1 MLRISI
7 TNTTDESTT
16 LQLEGSV
23 SGPWVD
29 ELKQLAEAILAESKT
44 LVVDCRGVSF
54 GDFQGQNL
62 IHELLARKVT
72 LVNCSAFFKS
82 QLEAGLMP

>member
-7 TNTTDESTT
+7 TCTDESTT
-16 LQLEGSV
+16 LHLEGSV

-29 ELKQLAEAILAESKT
+29 ELKQLAEAILEDSKT

-54 GDFQGQNL
+54 GDFHGQGL
-62 IHELLARKVT
+62 IRELVARKAR
-72 LVNCSAFFKS
+72 LINCSPFFTS
-82 QLEAGLMP
+82 QLEGGFMA